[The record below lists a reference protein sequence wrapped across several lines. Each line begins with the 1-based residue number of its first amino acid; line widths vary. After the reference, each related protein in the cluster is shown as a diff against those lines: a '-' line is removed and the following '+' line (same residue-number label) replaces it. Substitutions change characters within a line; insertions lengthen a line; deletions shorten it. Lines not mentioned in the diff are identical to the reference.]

1 MQSKKVAKTSITMNG
16 KKYLLDTNIV
26 IDLFSGDSDLF
37 AKIQVIKNPFISFVT
52 VGELYYG
59 AFNSGKPQKHIKQVE
74 DFLTISKIVNVEKST
89 AKYYAQI
96 KTQLRKNGTPIPEN
110 DIWLSAT
117 AMENDLLLVTKD
129 KHLKM
134 VENLKL
140 LFLG

>member
-1 MQSKKVAKTSITMNG
+1 MNG

-26 IDLFSGDSDLF
+26 IDLFSGDSDVI
-37 AKIQVIKNPFISFVT
+37 AKIQSIKNPFISSIT
-52 VGELYYG
+52 IGELYYG
-59 AFNSGKPQKHIKQVE
+59 AYNSGIPHKHIKQIE
-74 DFLTISKIVNVEKST
+74 DFLTISKIVNVEYST
-89 AKYYAQI
+89 AKYYAEI

-117 AMENDLLLVTKD
+117 TIENDLILVTKD

-134 VENLKL
+134 VKNIEL